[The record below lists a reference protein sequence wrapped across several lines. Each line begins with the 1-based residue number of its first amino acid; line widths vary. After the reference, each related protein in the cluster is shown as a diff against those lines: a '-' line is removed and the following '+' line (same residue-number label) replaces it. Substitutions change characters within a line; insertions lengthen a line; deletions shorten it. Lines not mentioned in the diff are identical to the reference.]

1 MSNIFRD
8 HFQRVTAQQGG
19 QTAHGSH
26 GASHHGA
33 GRAPALIAT
42 AMPANGPV
50 ASEYRMMLVQLG
62 EDLRRLSNIQSVEK
76 KIETKRDMIAAYI
89 PWVKGAMAA
98 PKPVQDDIVTT
109 MLVWSLDI
117 ANWPLALD
125 LAAHVLRH
133 HLALPERYTRTP
145 GCLIAEQAAE
155 AGLAPTPAITLG
167 DLQSFA
173 DLTDV
178 EDMPDQVRAKLQKA
192 IGLAFKARV
201 DAFDPEAESA
211 PAGGKGALI
220 AAALDAFTRALE
232 LDRSSGVKKAIEQ
245 LEREAK
251 KITPAHDAPDP
262 AQDPEPHP

>member
-1 MSNIFRD
+1 MSSIFRD

-19 QTAHGSH
+19 HVALGTLHNGS
-26 GASHHGA
+26 
-33 GRAPALIAT
+33 GRSPAPIA
-42 AMPANGPV
+42 APMPANGGL

-117 ANWPLALD
+117 GNWPLALD
-125 LAAHVLRH
+125 LSAHVLRH

-173 DLTDV
+173 DLTEV

-220 AAALDAFTRALE
+220 AVALDAFTRALE

-251 KITPAHDAPDP
+251 KITTTALDSP
-262 AQDPEPHP
+262 QDPEPHP